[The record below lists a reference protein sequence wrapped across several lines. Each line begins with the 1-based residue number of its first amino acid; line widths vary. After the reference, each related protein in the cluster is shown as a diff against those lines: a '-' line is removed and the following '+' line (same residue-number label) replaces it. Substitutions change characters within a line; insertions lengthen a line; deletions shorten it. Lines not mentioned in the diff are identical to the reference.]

1 MNNLIGL
8 SLALFTFICHAQ
20 ANVSLAQ
27 QQTQLQ
33 HAQTQLQQQIN
44 KEKQAEQQLIS
55 ILKIAK
61 AIDNTQPSIEFAGKI
76 YSKSNFVLQIEQL
89 QAQLQQKKNWLKL
102 SQQELDLLTN
112 RISVIAWRIESD
124 AANQGEIQ

>member
-27 QQTQLQ
+27 QQSNLQ
-33 HAQTQLQQQIN
+33 QAQAQLQQQIK

-61 AIDNTQPSIEFAGKI
+61 AIDNTQPSIEFAGKV
-76 YSKSNFVLQIEQL
+76 YSKSSFALQVGQL
-89 QAQLQQKKNWLKL
+89 ESHLQQKQNWLKL